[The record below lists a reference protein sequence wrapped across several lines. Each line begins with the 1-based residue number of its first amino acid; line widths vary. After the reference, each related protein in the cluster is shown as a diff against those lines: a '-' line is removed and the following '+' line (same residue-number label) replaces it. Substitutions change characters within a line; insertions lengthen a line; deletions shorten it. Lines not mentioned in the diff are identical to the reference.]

1 MIGEIYRNHSIRCLK
16 NLWYRLRAYDL
27 PGNSIPLPSIVLFA
41 FSRPA
46 LTHRIRAAWG
56 IATGV
61 MGHCIEALVVKEL
74 VAGVKPNT
82 NSNFQSRNNKLALLS
97 AILRTEINDV
107 NFCLECH
114 GAIELA
120 TMVSLAF
127 GDVGPLAVN
136 ALPSDVR
143 DVAQQTLTILSQ
155 ALPAEETSELQ
166 LDQSTAPLNISEGKF
181 DRIIVSRIHNLLQMC
196 ISGASPLT
204 DEVRKS
210 CLRMCLKCLWYCAK
224 AYHQLGASKTLPTFF
239 FFLAAPGIT
248 RHIRTEQ
255 DPVSHVIARC
265 FVALVIGK
273 LAVGIRS
280 RTDSTV
286 QISDMEIERLVFI
299 LGAESQ
305 DVKIWLRLPGTVA
318 LANMASLAFS
328 EVDTSLSGSELSDMG
343 DMIYHTLGTL
353 SQSLSAESNANLRPD
368 QTNAL
373 IALSHG
379 QSERIVVSRLYDLFE
394 ACTRRITRLTEE
406 TRTSCLRMCLKSL
419 WSYGRTYHQLSAS
432 ERLPSYIPLTLGG
445 PEMIRRIHSEHDG
458 ASRMIGR
465 CFEALIVNNLAAHV
479 KLRTDP
485 TLVASDIALKCLSN
499 IFSTHS
505 DDVVPWLGCPGAV
518 ELANMVSLIF
528 SEIHFFSDTAQS
540 DVLNMAGQKFT
551 ILTRTLPVELNAGL
565 WPDKTNTL
573 VNFTDGQFDSP

>member
-1 MIGEIYRNHSIRCLK
+1 MGDIYQNHSIRCLK
-16 NLWYRLRAYDL
+16 NLWRCVRAYNQAGNLMLL
-27 PGNSIPLPSIVLFA
+27 PPYFLIAFA
-41 FSRPA
+41 SPA
-46 LTHRIRAAWG
+46 IINRIRTERDVAARV
-56 IATGV
+56 I
-61 MGHCIEALVVKEL
+61 GHCVKALVVKTF
-74 VAGVKPNT
+74 VSGIDSST
-82 NSNFQSRNNKLALLS
+82 DSNVQISAWHLACLSSILGIEGHDVRSCLKWPGTIDLASLASLAL
-97 AILRTEINDV
+97 
-107 NFCLECH
+107 
-114 GAIELA
+114 
-120 TMVSLAF
+120 
-127 GDVGPLAVN
+127 GDVGSLPDN
-136 ALPSDVR
+136 ALPSDAL

-155 ALPAEETSELQ
+155 ALPAEETGELQ

-286 QISDMEIERLVFI
+286 QISDMEIERLAAI

-343 DMIYHTLGTL
+343 DMIHHTLGTL
-353 SQSLSAESNANLRPD
+353 SQSLSAESNANVRPD

-379 QSERIVVSRLYDLFE
+379 QYERIVASRLYDLFG
-394 ACTRRITRLTEE
+394 ACTRRIPRLTEE

-445 PEMIRRIHSEHDG
+445 PEMIRRIHSEHDR

-479 KLRTDP
+479 KSRTDP
-485 TLVASDIALKCLSN
+485 TLIASDIALKSLSN

-505 DDVVPWLGCPGAV
+505 EDVVLWLGCPGAV
-518 ELANMVSLIF
+518 ELANIVSLIF

-540 DVLNMAGQKFT
+540 DVLNMAGQTFT
-551 ILTRTLPVELNAGL
+551 ILTRTLPAELNAGL
-565 WPDKTNTL
+565 WPDKTKTL